1 MKLLV
6 TGGAGFI
13 GSNFIRYWLNTH
25 PEDRLINLD
34 VLSYAGNVENLR
46 GIKESKK
53 YTFMKGNIGNRKLLE
68 KVMKDV
74 DIVVNFAA
82 ETHVDRSLEDSSV
95 FFNNNVIAASVLYKI
110 SIKKRVK
117 KFIQISTDEVFGE
130 LPGDGNSKFDE
141 NSRYNPQNPYSVSKA
156 AADFLAFSYHKAY
169 GFPIIITHSGN
180 NYGPC
185 QYPEKFIPLTIT
197 NALAGKNIPV
207 YGNGKQ
213 VRNWIY
219 VEDNVRAIEKIIIHG
234 KIGERYCIGGEEL
247 KNIEVAEMILDR
259 LGLGRKLIA
268 YVRDR
273 PGHDRKYA
281 LNCSK
286 IKNEFGWRAKY
297 SFKEGVAKTI
307 EWYKNKSLKI

>member
-1 MKLLV
+1 MKLLI

-13 GSNFIRYWLNTH
+13 GSNFVRYWLKAH
-25 PEDRLINLD
+25 PEDRIINLD
-34 VLSYAGNVENLR
+34 ALSYAGSLQNLH
-46 GIKESKK
+46 GIKEGKN
-53 YTFMKGNIGNRKLLE
+53 YTFVKGNIGDRELLE
-68 KVMKDV
+68 NIVENIDV
-74 DIVVNFAA
+74 VVNFAA
-82 ETHVDRSLEDSSV
+82 ETHVDRSLKDPAA
-95 FFNNNVIAASVLYKI
+95 FFANNVIAASVLYEA
-110 SIKKRVK
+110 SMKKKVK

-130 LPGDGNSKFDE
+130 LPEDGNSKFDE

-156 AADFLAFSYHKAY
+156 AADFLALSFNKAY
-169 GFPIIITHSGN
+169 GFPVIITHSGN

-185 QYPEKFIPLTIT
+185 QYPEKFIPLAIT
-197 NALAGKNIPV
+197 NALADKKIPV
-207 YGNGKQ
+207 YGDGKQ